1 MNKLTFGFRSLIGF
15 KSVVLIRDLCRKDAA
30 CDYYFS
36 LDSDVMLT
44 NQETLKL
51 LVEQNRWVLKP
62 PGVQPGGNGAAQ
74 PAPAGHPR
82 RSKCKNNEPWLPVWV
97 GPRGNRKKKKSRL
110 PRPQNATLHHWE
122 NKLSRPLSSH
132 PPRPPRPPPAVRCSL
147 FAETFL
153 QPCASMPG
161 IVPCRELAGRAAR
174 RPRRRSPGEGKHGS
188 LCADKSSQT
197 KFSCLN

>member
-62 PGVQPGGNGAAQ
+62 PGVQPGG
-74 PAPAGHPR
+74 
-82 RSKCKNNEPWLPVWV
+82 
-97 GPRGNRKKKKSRL
+97 GN
-110 PRPQNATLHHWE
+110 WGDW
-122 NKLSRPLSSH
+122 
-132 PPRPPRPPPAVRCSL
+132 RCSVGTGGTS
-147 FAETFL
+147 ET
-153 QPCASMPG
+153 
-161 IVPCRELAGRAAR
+161 IKV
-174 RPRRRSPGEGKHGS
+174 
-188 LCADKSSQT
+188 
-197 KFSCLN
+197 